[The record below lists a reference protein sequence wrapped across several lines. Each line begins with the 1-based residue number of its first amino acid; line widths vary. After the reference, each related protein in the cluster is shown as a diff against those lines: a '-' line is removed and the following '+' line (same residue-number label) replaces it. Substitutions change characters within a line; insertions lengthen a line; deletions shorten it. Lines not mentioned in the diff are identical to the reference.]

1 MTTDATAPTA
11 LYVVATPIGH
21 LDDITRRAAQILT
34 QVEVCCCEDTR
45 HSRRLLDHLG
55 ARPRLV
61 SVHEH
66 NERERIDFILSLLD
80 QGQSVALISD
90 AGTPLISDP
99 GFPLVRAVTAA
110 GFEVRPVPGAS
121 AVVAALSVAGLP
133 TDRWVFEGFLP
144 AKSAA
149 RQQRLQQ
156 LARERRTLV
165 FYESSHRIERCL
177 ADMVEVFGAQR
188 PLCLAREL
196 TKQFETVLR
205 GTAAEVCRQVADDP
219 DQRKGEFVVMVGGAD
234 DQAEPAEASLDGR
247 RLARVLAP
255 LMPPKAAAATL
266 VELIGGRKK
275 AWYEYII
282 GLDQSASDER

>member
-1 MTTDATAPTA
+1 MTTDSSLPSA

-21 LDDITRRAAQILT
+21 LDDITRRAAQILSE
-34 QVEVCCCEDTR
+34 VEVCCCEDTR

-55 ARPRLV
+55 VRPKLV

-66 NERERIDFILSLLD
+66 NERERIDFILSLLE
-80 QGQSVALISD
+80 QGQRVALVSD

-99 GFPLVRAVTAA
+99 GFPLVRAVVAA
-110 GFEVRPVPGAS
+110 GYDVRPVPGVS
-121 AVVAALSVAGLP
+121 AVTAALSVAGLP

-144 AKSAA
+144 AKPGQ

-156 LARERRTLV
+156 LASESRTLV

-177 ADMVEVFGAQR
+177 EDIVTVLGADR

-205 GTAAEVCRQVADDP
+205 GSAGEIREQVATDA
-219 DQRKGEFVVMVGGAD
+219 DQRKGEFVLMVGGATETTD
-234 DQAEPAEASLDGR
+234 TVQSQLDGEQ
-247 RLARVLAP
+247 LMAVLAP

-275 AWYEYII
+275 DWYERII
-282 GLDQSASDER
+282 ALEKPASH

>member
-1 MTTDATAPTA
+1 MTTDSSLPSA

-21 LDDITRRAAQILT
+21 LDDITRRAAQILSE
-34 QVEVCCCEDTR
+34 VEVCCCEDTR

-55 ARPRLV
+55 ARPKLV

-66 NERERIDFILSLLD
+66 NERERIDFILSLLE
-80 QGQSVALISD
+80 QGQRVALISD

-99 GFPLVRAVTAA
+99 GFPLVRAVAAA
-110 GFEVRPVPGAS
+110 GFEVRPVPGVS
-121 AVVAALSVAGLP
+121 AVTAALSVAGLP

-144 AKSAA
+144 AKSGQ

-156 LARERRTLV
+156 LAGESRTLV
-165 FYESSHRIERCL
+165 IYESSHRIERCL
-177 ADMVEVFGAQR
+177 DDIVEVLGSDR
-188 PLCLAREL
+188 PLSLAREL

-205 GTAAEVCRQVADDP
+205 GSAAEIREQVANDA
-219 DQRKGEFVVMVGGAD
+219 DQRKGEFVLMIGGA
-234 DQAEPAEASLDGR
+234 AETPPATQSQLDGEQ
-247 RLARVLAP
+247 LMRVLAP

-275 AWYEYII
+275 DWYERII
-282 GLDQSASDER
+282 ALEKPSAN